1 MWRRVIALL
10 LCAVM
15 LSGTTAFAAE
25 TRGISSSPELTF
37 DGATALCKFEY
48 SSLGD
53 TITVTMKL
61 WQGDT
66 LVESWTQTGT
76 SEIIMSKTCEVS
88 RLKTYTLEVSG
99 TCGGVAFG
107 PVSVS
112 KRCPLFG

>member
-10 LCAVM
+10 LCVVM
-15 LSGTTAFAAE
+15 LCGTTAFAAD
-25 TRGISSSPELTF
+25 TRSVSSSPELTF
-37 DGATALCKFEY
+37 DGATAFCKFEH

-66 LVESWTQTGT
+66 LVKSWMQTGT
-76 SEIIMSKTCEVS
+76 SEIIISKTCEVS
-88 RLKTYTLEVSG
+88 RLKMYKLEVSG

-107 PVSVS
+107 PISVS

>member
-10 LCAVM
+10 LCVVM
-15 LSGTTAFAAE
+15 LCGTTALAAD
-25 TRGISSSPELTF
+25 TRSISSSPELTF
-37 DGATALCKFEY
+37 DGKTALCVFAC
-48 SSLGD
+48 SSFGD

-61 WQGDT
+61 WQGNT
-66 LVESWTQTGT
+66 LVKSWVQTGT
-76 SEIIMSKTCEVS
+76 SSISISKTCEVS
-88 RLKTYTLEVSG
+88 RLKMYTLEVSG

>member
-1 MWRRVIALL
+1 MRKRVIVLL
-10 LCAVM
+10 LSAVM
-15 LSGTTAFAAE
+15 LCSITAYAVETKSDLNSPELAFDGTTAICEF
-25 TRGISSSPELTF
+25 
-37 DGATALCKFEY
+37 KH

-66 LVESWTQTGT
+66 LVDSWTQTGT
-76 SEIIMSKTCEVS
+76 SRVSMSETCQVS
-88 RLKTYTLEVSG
+88 RLKMYTLEVSG